1 MKYLVILFLFLS
13 IFIFP
18 QTETITGKILDSE
31 TKLPLPKANL
41 FIQENKSIGTTSDEQ
56 GSFIL
61 QGKFSTNSHIVIT
74 YVGYETKIFQ
84 ITSNSFNNEIIFSLD
99 PKVIPSQSVLVKGSL
114 GKEGVTPL
122 SFSTIKRDEIE
133 KNYTVQDIPE
143 YLSSLPSTTFY
154 SENGNGI
161 GYNYLSIRGFDQRR
175 ISVSINGIPQND
187 PEDHNVYWLDFP
199 DLLASTEVI
208 QVQRG
213 AGSGVFG
220 YPAIGGSINI
230 ITSTF
235 SNRPEFNLG
244 ASIGSY
250 NVRKYS
256 ASFSSGL
263 IDNKYSVYAKLS
275 QILSSGYRND
285 SWVKFNSYHI
295 SAVRYDK
302 NLTSQINFYGGPIAD
317 GLAYT
322 GLPKFT
328 IKDKNLRRKNY
339 SYWETNEKGDKF
351 TYVMPRRTDEIEN
364 YSQPHFEFLNEYIFN
379 ENITLNSAL
388 FLVLGN
394 GYFDFDGSWAD
405 TSYLRLTSNYGFS
418 PVQNPSNVLIRA
430 QVENKQYGWIPRVS
444 FKHINGELIVG
455 GEFRIHRSTHWGSI
469 NFGENL
475 PIGLT
480 KDYRYYFFNGGKDII
495 DGFVHETYNLYD
507 NLNLLGEIQ
516 LAYHKYKL
524 HNEKYIGTDF
534 EVSNLF
540 FNPRIGI
547 NYKFND
553 QQNIFI
559 SFARVSREP
568 RLNNYYDASESSG
581 GAVPQFELDSN
592 GSYNFDQPLVKPETM
607 NDIEFGSSYNQ
618 NNFSFTANLFYM
630 LFNNEIVKN
639 GKLDRFGQPITG
651 NVESTIHQ
659 GIELS
664 ANLKVLNSFEI
675 FANASYSNN
684 KINKGESYIDYYINA
699 DSSEV
704 VGLDLKGNEISGF
717 PDYLA
722 NFGISFQKYG
732 LFLQVNGKYVGE
744 FYSDIYSDR
753 LKLYLSSYPSFIS
766 YNDNKNEAYFT
777 ANFSGSYEFNLF
789 NSLTNSKIIFQINN
803 IFDDLYSANAIGAEY
818 FPAAERNFLIG
829 LQLGL

>member
-1 MKYLVILFLFLS
+1 MKYLIILFLFLS
-13 IFIFP
+13 IFTFP
-18 QTETITGKILDSE
+18 QTKTITGKILDSE

-84 ITSNSFNNEIIFSLD
+84 ITSKSFNNEIIFSLD

-122 SFSTIKRDEIE
+122 SFSIIKRDEIE

-244 ASIGSY
+244 TSIGSY

-405 TSYLRLTSNYGFS
+405 TSYLRLTSNFGFS

-469 NFGENL
+469 NFGGNL

-717 PDYLA
+717 PDFLA

-744 FYSDIYSDR
+744 FYSDIYSNR
-753 LKLYLSSYPSFIS
+753 LKLYLYSYPGFIS

-818 FPAAERNFLIG
+818 FPAAERNFLVG